1 MKEWVIDTNALISFI
16 TDRSPDQ
23 QKRISRLFED
33 TVRLKSVI
41 LCPQNVITEF
51 VYVLEK
57 IYHLPKG
64 QIGAIILDLIAMPGL
79 KVVHEVDFGL
89 LLSYWPDRIRDYGD
103 ALVAAVCKSHKDSRV
118 ATFDRK
124 LKSALEAVGLS
135 VAEF

>member
-16 TDRSPDQ
+16 TDRSPEQ

-33 TVRLKSVI
+33 AVRLKTVI

-64 QIGAIILDLIAMPGL
+64 QIGAIILDLIALPGL
-79 KVVHEVDFGL
+79 KVVHEVDFEL

-103 ALVAAVCKSHKDSRV
+103 ALVAAVCKSYKDSRV

-124 LKSALEAVGLS
+124 LKSALQGVGLP
-135 VAEF
+135 VADF

>member
-1 MKEWVIDTNALISFI
+1 MKEWVIDTNALISFV

-23 QKRISRLFED
+23 QKRIGRLFED
-33 TVRLKSVI
+33 AVKLKIVI

-57 IYHLPKG
+57 VYHLPKD
-64 QIGAIILDLIAMPGL
+64 QIGAIIADLIALPGL
-79 KVVHEVDFGL
+79 KVVHGVDFEI
-89 LLSYWPDRIRDYGD
+89 LLSYWPDRIRNYGD
-103 ALVAAVCKSHKDSRV
+103 AVVATVCKSHKDSRV

-124 LKSALEAVGLS
+124 LKSALEAVGIP